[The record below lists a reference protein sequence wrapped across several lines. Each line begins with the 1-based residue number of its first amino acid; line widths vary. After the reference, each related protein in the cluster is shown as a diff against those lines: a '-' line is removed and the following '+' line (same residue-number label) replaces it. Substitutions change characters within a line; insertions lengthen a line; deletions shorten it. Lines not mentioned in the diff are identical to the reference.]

1 MENATKALLIAA
13 GTLFG
18 VMLLALAVYFFRTL
32 SPFEYQRQNTEE
44 AEQITAFNT
53 EYEAFNKRIMYGVDL
68 ISVLNKAKSNNE
80 KYVSGNFLTG
90 FTYNT
95 DYLINIEFTINT
107 ELTDSVV
114 VSYLSSRKTSTEDG
128 MTELSG
134 SQEYDYVNGKGCTD
148 IKLLDVF
155 NEPANNYFNRV
166 NSRMNNST
174 RLITGY
180 YTSNFS
186 AGTYRLLE
194 TDGDTEVNEDVET
207 LLNVADAIKQYVKN
221 PSKDINDKLYIQGE
235 AGGDRTGWSS
245 AEWRTAL
252 YDLKTRKFRC
262 TDVKYNEDTG
272 RIIFM
277 KFEEI

>member
-1 MENATKALLIAA
+1 MENATKAFLIAA

-18 VMLLALAVYFFRTL
+18 VMLLALMVFFFRSL
-32 SPFEYQRQNTEE
+32 SPFESQRQLSEE
-44 AEQITAFNT
+44 AEQITAFNA
-53 EYEAFNKRIMYGVDL
+53 EYDAYNKKIMYGVDL

-90 FTYNT
+90 FTYNN

-114 VSYLSSRKTSTEDG
+114 VSYLSNRKTTTDEG

-134 SQEYDYVNGKGCTD
+134 SQEYNYVNNKGNTN

-155 NEPANNYFNRV
+155 DEPAKDYFSNV
-166 NSRMNNST
+166 NSRMNTST
-174 RLITGY
+174 RLVTAY

-194 TDGDTEVNEDVET
+194 NDDSPEANEDVET
-207 LLNVADAIKQYVKN
+207 LLNVADAIRQYVKN
-221 PSKDINDKLYIQGE
+221 TSKDINDKLYFQNENG
-235 AGGDRTGWSS
+235 TYNYGWSS

-252 YDLKTRKFRC
+252 YDLKSRKFKCSEVR
-262 TDVKYNEDTG
+262 YNEDTG
-272 RIIFM
+272 RIVFM
-277 KFEEI
+277 KFEEL